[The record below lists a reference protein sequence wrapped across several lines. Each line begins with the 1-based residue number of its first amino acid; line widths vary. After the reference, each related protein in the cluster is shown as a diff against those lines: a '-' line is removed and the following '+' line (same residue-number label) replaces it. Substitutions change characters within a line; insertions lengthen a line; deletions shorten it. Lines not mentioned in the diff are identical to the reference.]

1 MALLATAAAGALAR
15 AKRSKVMVHYF
26 GGFKPVVGDRY
37 QYTNDVGYLA
47 DGTPIS
53 TAGNNSIRTSYDPPV
68 APPAPPVAVAAPV
81 APVAPAPVAPPT
93 PVAAPIPATGGDA
106 LYGIKF
112 DYCKQKDA
120 YADLEFLNDVG
131 CLADDVLFSYFQLS
145 TFIVWWSESK
155 RSVRAA

>member
-37 QYTNDVGYLA
+37 QYTNDMGYLA

-81 APVAPAPVAPPT
+81 ATVAPAPVAPPT
-93 PVAAPIPATGGDA
+93 PVAASFVGSTGGA
-106 LYGIKF
+106 LYGTKF
-112 DYCKQKDA
+112 DYCKQRDA